1 MLSLTEL
8 MSGEEAFSALVM
20 GNHALARAMAEA
32 GTAVITSYPGSPT
45 PEIAEAL
52 LAPPEQNRR
61 YHFEFAVNEKVALE
75 IAAGA
80 SLNGHPSAVF
90 FKSVGLNVAADS
102 LIQLPL
108 MELLGGMVVILG
120 DDPGA
125 NSSQNEQDNR
135 WFARMS
141 YIPLF
146 EPASPAEAYVM
157 YKEAAAL
164 ARERR
169 APVFLRLTTHV
180 CHARETVKF
189 GALAPAHD
197 WTPSFDAA
205 NGPYVPIT
213 SAVFPLKKKA
223 MSKLDAWAAYGE
235 KSALNALYKAPAEG
249 EKKLGALSCGL
260 PALCLLEAVGAASAP
275 VDVLKLG
282 FTFPLPEKL
291 ICEFLRSHDEVY
303 IFEELD
309 RVMETE
315 IKALA
320 YENGLTTRLHSRRG
334 HAELMG
340 EASPERARS
349 ALAVAWPGLF
359 PAPEKRA
366 SAPPAPRAAQMC
378 PGCGHRSAFHAIK
391 KALPPGAIT
400 VGDIGCHSLAFM
412 PPYKMG
418 EVLLSM
424 GHSVSTASGLA
435 LNNSSRKLVAFVGDS
450 TFFHAA
456 MPGVA
461 NAASRDS
468 DITLVLLDNGTTAM
482 TGHQPRPGNGEI
494 GERLSI
500 PELLKS
506 LGVKF
511 LRECDA
517 YDQPKLAAQLK
528 EGMEHKGFAVVIA
541 RHPCMLKFMRERR
554 RANPA
559 LKTQHVEVDP
569 AKCALHYTCAADFA
583 CPSFVRH
590 EGGPVT
596 VNTELCIGDGS
607 CIQTCPEQAI
617 GREKQEGA
625 GIKTNG
631 TEGGKDAV

>member
-1 MLSLTEL
+1 MLSLSGLMTEKK
-8 MSGEEAFSALVM
+8 GFSALVM

-32 GTAVITSYPGSPT
+32 GTAVVTSYPGSPT
-45 PEIAEAL
+45 PEIADAL
-52 LAPPEQNRR
+52 LAPEEKARPC
-61 YHFEFAVNEKVALE
+61 HFEFAVNEKVALE

-102 LIQLPL
+102 LVQLAL
-108 MELLGGMVVILG
+108 MELLGGMVVVLG

-135 WFARMS
+135 WFARLA
-141 YIPLF
+141 YIPVF
-146 EPASPAEAYVM
+146 EPASPAEIYVM

-164 ARERR
+164 ARARR

-189 GALAPAHD
+189 GALPPRPD
-197 WTPSFDAA
+197 WTPRFDAA

-213 SAVFPLKKKA
+213 TTVFPLKQRA
-223 MSKLDAWAAYGE
+223 LEKLEAWAVYGE
-235 KSALNALYKAPAEG
+235 TSALNAAHNAPAAG
-249 EKKLGALSCGL
+249 KKRLGAIAAGL
-260 PALCLLEAVGAASAP
+260 PALCLLETLRAAAAP
-275 VDVLKLG
+275 VDLLKLG
-282 FTFPLPEKL
+282 LTYPLPGKL
-291 ICEFLRSHDEVY
+291 IADFLRAHDEVY
-303 IFEELD
+303 ILEELD

-320 YENGLTTRLHSRRG
+320 FDGGLGCRIHSRRG

-340 EASPERARS
+340 EMTPERARAS
-349 ALAVAWPGLF
+349 LAAAWPALF
-359 PAPEKRA
+359 PAPEKRSFPA
-366 SAPPAPRAAQMC
+366 PAPRAPQMC

-391 KALPPGAIT
+391 NALPPGAIT
-400 VGDIGCHSLAFM
+400 VGDIGCHSLGFL

-418 EVLLSM
+418 EVLFSM

-435 LNNSSRKLVAFVGDS
+435 LNNASRKVVAFVGDS
-450 TFFHAA
+450 TFFHAG
-456 MPGVA
+456 MPGLV

-468 DITLVLLDNGTTAM
+468 DLTLVLLDNGTTAM

-494 GERLSI
+494 GERLALFGI
-500 PELLKS
+500 LEK

-517 YDQPKLAAQLK
+517 YDQPKLADHLK
-528 EGMEHKGFAVVIA
+528 EAMAHKGFAVIIA
-541 RHPCMLKFMRERR
+541 RHPCMLKFMRDRR
-554 RANPA
+554 RNSPG
-559 LKTQHVEVDP
+559 LKTQPVHV
-569 AKCALHYTCAADFA
+569 AQGSCARHYICAAEFA
-583 CPSFVRH
+583 CPSFIRH
-590 EGGPVT
+590 ADGSVT

-607 CIQTCPEQAI
+607 CMQTCPSQAI
-617 GREKQEGA
+617 GRK
-625 GIKTNG
+625 K
-631 TEGGKDAV
+631 

>member
-1 MLSLTEL
+1 MLSLAEL
-8 MSGEEAFSALVM
+8 MTEKEGFSALAM

-52 LAPPEQNRR
+52 LAPQEKSRGYR
-61 YHFEFAVNEKVALE
+61 FEFAVNEKVALE

-80 SLNGHPSAVF
+80 SLNGHPAAVF

-108 MELLGGMVVILG
+108 MELPGGMVIILG

-135 WFARMS
+135 WFARMA
-141 YIPLF
+141 YIPVF

-164 ARERR
+164 ARERK

-189 GALAPAHD
+189 GPLPAAAHD
-197 WTPSFDAA
+197 WTPRFDAKA
-205 NGPYVPIT
+205 GPYVPIT
-213 SAVFPLKKKA
+213 SAVFPLKKRA
-223 MSKLDAWAAYGE
+223 LEKLDAWAAYGE
-235 KSALNALYKAPAEG
+235 KSALNAVYAAAPGA
-249 EKKLGALSCGL
+249 KKLGAISSGL
-260 PALCLLEAVGAASAP
+260 PALCLLEAVRAAGAP
-275 VDVLKLG
+275 VDILKLG
-282 FTFPLPEKL
+282 LSWPLPEKL
-291 ICEFLRSHDEVY
+291 AADFLAAHEEVY
-303 IFEELD
+303 VFEELD
-309 RVMETE
+309 RVMEVE
-315 IKALA
+315 LKALA
-320 YENGLTTRLHSRRG
+320 YGRGIGCVIHSRRG
-334 HAELMG
+334 HHELMG
-340 EASPERARS
+340 EATPERARAS
-349 ALAVAWPGLF
+349 LAGAWPDLF
-359 PAPEKRA
+359 PAPEKRRIP
-366 SAPPAPRAAQMC
+366 PPAPRLPQMC

-391 KALPPGAIT
+391 AALPPGAIT
-400 VGDIGCHSLAFM
+400 VGDIGCHSLGFL
-412 PPYKMG
+412 PPYNMG
-418 EVLLSM
+418 EVLFSM

-435 LNNSSRKLVAFVGDS
+435 INNGSRKVVAFVGDS

-456 MPGVA
+456 MPGVV

-468 DITLVLLDNGTTAM
+468 DVTLVLLDNGTTAM

-494 GERLSI
+494 GEKLSV

-528 EGMEHKGFAVVIA
+528 EAMEHQGFAVVIA

-554 RANPA
+554 RANPG
-559 LKTQHVEVDP
+559 LKPQHVEIDQ
-569 AKCALHYTCAADFA
+569 AKCARHYVCAAEFA

-590 EGGPVT
+590 ADGSVT
-596 VNTELCIGDGS
+596 VNEELCIGDGS
-607 CIQTCPEQAI
+607 CLQTCPAQAI
-617 GREKQEGA
+617 GRK
-625 GIKTNG
+625 K
-631 TEGGKDAV
+631 